1 MALQQFSR
9 RSLAKTLHNGNA
21 LVTDREPAEKLPY
34 SRTPMKETLC
44 DISAF
49 RLYRTPPQLL
59 AQFPMLPSPETDK
72 TRSGL
77 KSHPITRHITGP
89 VTHLLVTERRRRSS
103 AKCIRSHLA
112 STEIPFGC
120 LRTSNL
126 GANITSPLFT
136 LLQLAQH
143 LPEEEL
149 IMAMYEFCG
158 SFTVFKP
165 SPEIEALL
173 ANPQETV
180 PDPWKRVVGKNGTAT
195 NLWQRKPL
203 IAIEELRAFAA
214 TTKGMRGNRRFARA
228 ALNVSGVTASP
239 FEAQTSILL
248 TRSRRKGGEGF
259 PHFTNNERV
268 ALNPKARILSNRFTC
283 YADILF
289 KGSRLGKPLII
300 ECQGRIVHDDA
311 DSAVSDG
318 NRVVALQHMGYEV
331 MLLSYEQIA
340 QPDRFEVVKRLIA
353 RYLGIKYRRKT
364 KGLQHLEHE
373 LRRKIFI
380 DWSTIAA

>member
-1 MALQQFSR
+1 
-9 RSLAKTLHNGNA
+9 
-21 LVTDREPAEKLPY
+21 
-34 SRTPMKETLC
+34 MKETLC

-72 TRSGL
+72 TRSRL

-180 PDPWKRVVGKNGTAT
+180 PDP
-195 NLWQRKPL
+195 
-203 IAIEELRAFAA
+203 
-214 TTKGMRGNRRFARA
+214 
-228 ALNVSGVTASP
+228 
-239 FEAQTSILL
+239 
-248 TRSRRKGGEGF
+248 
-259 PHFTNNERV
+259 
-268 ALNPKARILSNRFTC
+268 
-283 YADILF
+283 
-289 KGSRLGKPLII
+289 
-300 ECQGRIVHDDA
+300 
-311 DSAVSDG
+311 
-318 NRVVALQHMGYEV
+318 
-331 MLLSYEQIA
+331 
-340 QPDRFEVVKRLIA
+340 
-353 RYLGIKYRRKT
+353 
-364 KGLQHLEHE
+364 
-373 LRRKIFI
+373 
-380 DWSTIAA
+380 